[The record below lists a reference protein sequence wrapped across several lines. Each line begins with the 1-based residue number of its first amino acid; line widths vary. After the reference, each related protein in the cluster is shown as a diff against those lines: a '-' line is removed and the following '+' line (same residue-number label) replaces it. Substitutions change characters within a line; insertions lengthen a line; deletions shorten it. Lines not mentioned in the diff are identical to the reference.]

1 MNEPHNDKKMKKQ
14 IKLKYKKKVFCVEVS
29 EFLYE
34 LSVICLDKLPHTTSG
49 DRALSNYI
57 VKNVY
62 IETDPHISVG
72 IIFSA
77 NFNQHVIDSLIDLV
91 ADEALIKEFVKW
103 ELKNERNPKE

>member
-29 EFLYE
+29 KFLYE

-62 IETDPHISVG
+62 IETE
-72 IIFSA
+72 

-91 ADEALIKEFVKW
+91 VDEALIKEFVKW